1 VTISVRHCL
10 WDVFVVVQRKLSK
23 RAWEK
28 ESRHAAL
35 AHKEQDDDASH
46 VSVAKQPAGFE
57 IKGPCAETV
66 SRPNLPLN
74 RRLINADRL
83 LSIV

>member
-1 VTISVRHCL
+1 MTISVRHCL
-10 WDVFVVVQRKLSK
+10 WDVFVVVQRKLSQ

-46 VSVAKQPAGFE
+46 VIVA
-57 IKGPCAETV
+57 
-66 SRPNLPLN
+66 
-74 RRLINADRL
+74 
-83 LSIV
+83 